1 MLDAYG
7 IDPDKDTVTYASSVG
22 NEALEWPLG
31 CQLYNNLMAN
41 VGMPSLGSPLPSTPL
56 ISIVSTPRVV
66 NDRTKAEL

>member
-31 CQLYNNLMAN
+31 CQLYNNLMGMAN
-41 VGMPSLGSPLPSTPL
+41 VGKP
-56 ISIVSTPRVV
+56 PRVV
-66 NDRTKAEL
+66 NDHTKVEL